1 MKNITYAIVSLIV
14 IIIVISPKLFE
25 NTAEITQYVEYDHS
39 LEASA
44 KTQQAP
50 RAPFMMPQAKAENGG
65 LIAIIANTEQYTWF
79 VKIIGP
85 YKSVKDQLG
94 NLDLVAKTLDLSHG
108 DHLHYDIP
116 KDWTKKQASSMRV
129 ASFDAPG
136 GVDISF
142 SKLPAGQNVKAN
154 VVRWKKQIG

>member
-1 MKNITYAIVSLIV
+1 MKISHTQLVSLIV

-44 KTQQAP
+44 KTQQAAS

-116 KDWTKKQASSMRV
+116 KRLDKETSLLHARRQ
-129 ASFDAPG
+129 F
-136 GVDISF
+136 
-142 SKLPAGQNVKAN
+142 
-154 VVRWKKQIG
+154 